1 MAYIEIGIDEKDR
14 KSISASM
21 TPLRW
26 PRCVDENGLSR
37 PVTSALCG
45 AWEPVCQQDAGTSG
59 TL

>member
-45 AWEPVCQQDAGTSG
+45 AWEPVCQQDA
-59 TL
+59 